1 MLPLALDGIRV
12 LEVGHIMAAPFCG
25 LLLADMGADVIK
37 VEPPGSGDAMRRMG
51 PPFFNHEA
59 GAFLIM
65 NRNKRSITLNL
76 KSSEGR
82 ELFRRLAEEA
92 DVLVENYR
100 PGAMEKLGLG
110 YDELKL
116 LNPGLIYCSITG
128 FGRTGPYASRGG
140 FDLIAQGMSGL
151 MTTTGHPGDPP
162 TKVGVP
168 ICDLNAGLYAAY
180 GVLAAYIRR
189 SRTGRGQYLD
199 IALLD
204 AGLSYIFWEASEY
217 FGGKFPE
224 PTGSAH
230 RSIAPYQAFRVRN
243 GFINVGAG
251 TQVNWE
257 RFCHVIDREDLLK
270 DRKFRTNSDRIKR
283 RDELAETLE
292 KTLEEQDAEYW
303 LDRLEAA
310 GVPAGPIYTVP
321 QVFEDPQVLSRDMLV
336 EIDHPTA
343 GRVKNIGTPL
353 KLSETPACVRRPAP
367 TLGQHTHEVLQELG
381 LNDGQITRLREVG
394 ATG

>member
-76 KSSEGR
+76 KSPEGR

-100 PGAMEKLGLG
+100 PGAMEKLDLG
-110 YDELKL
+110 YEELKL

-128 FGRTGPYASRGG
+128 FGRTGPYAGRGG

-151 MTTTGHPGDPP
+151 MTTTGHPGDLP

-189 SRTGRGQYLD
+189 SRTGRGQHLD

-270 DRKFRTNSDRIKR
+270 DRKFRTNSDRTKR

-353 KLSETPACVRRPAP
+353 KLSETPARVRRPAP